1 MYRKLLYNNDCVL
14 NILTNTV
21 IFNFEEDW
29 KEYLEWGNS
38 NIEAVRKDIL
48 IKNNKLLWNGG
59 APKEEITETGYISTL
74 SDKVGNVVKRTT
86 VSDDTTTTEV
96 FHSDSIIPAKILN
109 WCSTN
114 IINACTYHL
123 NGVLM
128 NKLISSHDGNC
139 ITETYYDDNGI
150 ITKSITEDINLKT
163 KLLKVFN
170 EHGNLFTLTNYK
182 NGILNGVHQSF
193 DEDGKL
199 EKEYSYYTNNKT
211 QSIKYKHI
219 YHNIPNGVV
228 LSESYDK
235 RSDGN
240 YDVVDYFHGTELIRA
255 KGIQKFRGSDTDL
268 QNGIMLG
275 KWVFYHS
282 SGTKESEHIFLIG
295 NNKLI
300 NNKLITS
307 TIYYE
312 DNTLNH
318 SISHV

>member
-1 MYRKLLYNNDCVL
+1 MYRKLLYNNDCIL

-29 KEYLEWGNS
+29 KLYLEWGNS
-38 NIEAVRKDIL
+38 NIDVVKKDIL
-48 IKNNKLLWNGG
+48 IKNNTLLWNGG
-59 APKEEITETGYISTL
+59 APKKEITETGYISTL
-74 SDKVGNVVKRTT
+74 SDKVGNILKRTT
-86 VSDDTTTTEV
+86 VSNDTTTTEV
-96 FHSDSIIPAKILN
+96 IHSNSIIPSKILN

-114 IINACTYHL
+114 IINACTYYL
-123 NGVLM
+123 NGTLM
-128 NKLISSHDGNC
+128 NELIRSHDGNS
-139 ITETYYDDNGI
+139 ITETYYDTDGI
-150 ITKSITEDINLKT
+150 LTKSITENINLNT
-163 KLLKVFN
+163 KLVKVFN

-219 YHNIPNGVV
+219 YHNIPNDVV
-228 LSESYDK
+228 LSESYNK

-240 YDVVDYFHGTELIRA
+240 YDFVDYFHGTELIRA
-255 KGIQKFRGSDTDL
+255 KGIQKFRSSDTNL
-268 QNGIMLG
+268 KTGIMIG
-275 KWVFYHS
+275 TWVFYHS
-282 SGTKESEHIFLIG
+282 SGTKESEHIFLNGKIM
-295 NNKLI
+295 
-300 NNKLITS
+300 TS

-318 SISHV
+318 SIHHV

>member
-29 KEYLEWGNS
+29 KLYLEWGNS
-38 NIEAVRKDIL
+38 NIDAVRKDIL

-228 LSESYDK
+228 LSESYDE

>member
-1 MYRKLLYNNDCVL
+1 MYRKLLYNNDCVV

-228 LSESYDK
+228 LSESYDE

>member
-59 APKEEITETGYISTL
+59 SPKEEITETGYISTL